1 LILGKQRQ
9 ELVFR
14 AAKGT
19 LGQILNPFKLPD
31 WLPELKNKDVLR
43 ADFIAGLTVA
53 LVLIPQSMAYA
64 QLAGL
69 PPYYGLYA
77 SLMPTMIAAFFG
89 SSRQLATGPVAMVS
103 LMTAAALEPLATAGG
118 EAFIGYALLLSLM
131 VGIFQL
137 LMGMFRL
144 GVLLNFLSHPVIAG
158 FVNAAAIIIAT
169 SQLGKMFGV
178 SAEKG
183 EYHYEFVFNTVT
195 AALES
200 THWPT
205 LGMAALAFGTM
216 LAVRRYN
223 PKLPAIL
230 FAVIL
235 TTLLAWLTGYE
246 RHTTIK
252 LEQIASQNIRTAL
265 LYDALE
271 SKYIDRLTDKYIT
284 AQKSFGVKVEGADE
298 DVNLLS
304 ERQDLEQIKFQLDQK
319 KEQSQTHHK
328 GLFKTPL
335 YAAGEGDQ
343 MRFYT
348 AEEVAAGEEGVEG
361 KARSQAWYI
370 TSYENSVV
378 ELQSG
383 GKVIGK
389 VPGGLPGFR
398 LPTFE
403 WGVIMHLIGA
413 MITISLIGFME
424 AISIAKAMAAKT
436 RQSLNADRELMGQG
450 LSNIAGSMFQAY
462 PVSGSFSRSAVNI
475 NTGAVTGFSSVI
487 TVFIVAFALLFL
499 TPLLYYL
506 PQATLAAII
515 IKAVA
520 GLISMRPMIHAW
532 RANRHDGIVAFITF
546 IFTLA
551 LAPDLELG
559 ILFGMLLSLVLLLFR
574 IMKPR
579 VMFPGL
585 PEKLMPP
592 EAVAAGVLEDGRV
605 MRMRFEGSLVF
616 ANVAF
621 FEEQLQKLLASSP
634 NLKVLIIDA
643 VSINE
648 VDASGDQML
657 RDYYR
662 RLTGTG
668 LDVLFTR
675 VRKPIQDMF
684 ERSHMYEDVG
694 RDVFHRNPIDVYQH
708 AWDILVAREALE
720 EEKKATEVT
729 EKAREEAEKA
739 SEEAEKASEEA
750 KKASEEAKRGS
761 EEAEEA
767 SEEAEK
773 VGEKTNKTSKAPVKP
788 DKELEENGGEPDKKG

>member
-1 LILGKQRQ
+1 MILGKQRQ

-77 SLMPTMIAAFFG
+77 SLIPTMIAAFFG

-118 EAFIGYALLLSLM
+118 EAFIGYAFLLSLM
-131 VGIFQL
+131 VGLFQL
-137 LMGMFRL
+137 MMGMFRL

-169 SQLGKMFGV
+169 SQLGKIFGV

-183 EYHYEFVFNTVT
+183 EYHYEFVFNTAT
-195 AALES
+195 AVVENI
-200 THWPT
+200 HWPT

-216 LAVRRYN
+216 LVVRRYN

-235 TTLLAWLTGYE
+235 TTVLAWLTGYE
-246 RHTTIK
+246 KHTTIK

-271 SKYIDRLTDKYIT
+271 SKYIDRLTDKYIA
-284 AQKSFGVKVEGADE
+284 AQKNFGVKVEGADE
-298 DVNLLS
+298 DVTLLS

-319 KEQSQTHHK
+319 KEQSETHHK
-328 GLFKTPL
+328 GLFDTPL
-335 YAAGEGDQ
+335 YATGEGEQ
-343 MRFYT
+343 MRFFT
-348 AEEVAAGEEGVEG
+348 AEEIANSEEEIEG
-361 KARSQAWYI
+361 KVRSRAWYI
-370 TSYENSVV
+370 TNYENSVV

-403 WGVIMHLIGA
+403 WSVIMHLIGA

-436 RQSLNADRELMGQG
+436 RQSLNPDRELMGQG

-487 TVFIVAFALLFL
+487 TVFLVAFALLFL

-532 RANRHDGIVAFITF
+532 RANRHDGIVAFVTF
-546 IFTLA
+546 ALTLA

-585 PEKLMPP
+585 PEKLLPP
-592 EAVAAGVLEDGRV
+592 EAVAAGMLEDGRV

-634 NLKVLIIDA
+634 KLKVLIIDA

-648 VDASGDQML
+648 IDASGDQML

-662 RLTGTG
+662 RLTETG

-675 VRKPIQDMF
+675 VRKPIQNMF

-708 AWDILVAREALE
+708 AWDILVARDALE
-720 EEKKATEVT
+720 EEKRAREEE
-729 EKAREEAEKA
+729 EKAREEEEKAREEEEKAREEEEKA
-739 SEEAEKASEEA
+739 SEEAEKASEEEQSA
-750 KKASEEAKRGS
+750 EDGIEA
-761 EEAEEA
+761 AEEA
-767 SEEAEK
+767 DKPVDNTPEEI
-773 VGEKTNKTSKAPVKP
+773 GNS
-788 DKELEENGGEPDKKG
+788 GQEPGAKG